1 MSSHLAT
8 GRAQGSLDFKQVFD
22 QMSGMCLIL
31 DPGFVIIAQN
41 REHARATHT
50 TDKSVVGRHLFE
62 VFPDNPN
69 NSSAIGVAAVRQS
82 LMYVLKTR
90 QPDQMPAVRYDVRAP
105 TGPFQ
110 TRYWKIVNS
119 PILGPDGYVQW
130 IINRADDV
138 TDIIEL
144 RARQAG

>member
-1 MSSHLAT
+1 MSSQPVA
-8 GRAQGSLDFKQVFD
+8 GRQQEPLDFKQVFD

-31 DPGFVIIAQN
+31 DPGFTIIAQN

-50 TDKSVVGRHLFE
+50 TDMSVVGRHLFD

-69 NSSAIGVAAVRQS
+69 NSSAVGVAAVRQS

-90 QPDQMPAVRYDVRAP
+90 QPDQMPIVRYDVRAP
-105 TGPFQ
+105 MGPFQ
-110 TRYWKIVNS
+110 TRYWKIVNT

-138 TDIIEL
+138 TEIIER

>member
-1 MSSHLAT
+1 MSGQPDTSRPREPLNFA
-8 GRAQGSLDFKQVFD
+8 QVFD

-31 DPGFVIIAQN
+31 DPGFTIIAQN
-41 REHARATHT
+41 REHARATLT
-50 TDKSVVGRHLFE
+50 TDKSIVGRFLFD

-69 NSSAIGVAAVRQS
+69 NSSAVGVAAVRQS

-90 QPDQMPAVRYDVRAP
+90 QTDRMPVVRYDIRAQI
-105 TGPFQ
+105 GPFQ
-110 TRYWKIVNS
+110 TRYWRIINS

-138 TDIIEL
+138 TDLIEL
-144 RARQAG
+144 RAREAG

>member
-1 MSSHLAT
+1 MSSHPGT
-8 GRAQGSLDFKQVFD
+8 SRPQERLDFKQVFD

-31 DPGFVIIAQN
+31 DPGFTVIAQN

-50 TDKSVVGRHLFE
+50 TGKSVVGRHLFE

-69 NSSAIGVAAVRQS
+69 NSSAVGVAAVRQS

-105 TGPFQ
+105 TGTFH
-110 TRYWKIVNS
+110 TLYW
-119 PILGPDGYVQW
+119 D
-130 IINRADDV
+130 
-138 TDIIEL
+138 
-144 RARQAG
+144 

>member
-1 MSSHLAT
+1 MSSHPGAS
-8 GRAQGSLDFKQVFD
+8 RPQEPVDFKLVFD

-31 DPGFVIIAQN
+31 DPGFTIVAQN

-50 TDKSVVGRHLFE
+50 TDKSVVRRHLFD

-69 NSSAIGVAAVRQS
+69 NSSAVGVAVVRQS
-82 LMYVLKTR
+82 LMHVLKTR
-90 QPDQMPAVRYDVRAP
+90 QPDQMPVVRYDVRP
-105 TGPFQ
+105 PVGPFQ
-110 TRYWKIVNS
+110 TRYWKIVNT

-138 TDIIEL
+138 TEIIEL
-144 RARQAG
+144 RARRAG